1 MRPLRI
7 VLILAIAV
15 YLVSVASALGVFAR
29 GGSGGTASAAEYQY
43 DGRVTIC
50 HRTIRKKKPVSE
62 TIVVDSNSLN
72 MHLAHGDTLGPCP

>member
-29 GGSGGTASAAEYQY
+29 GGGGTASAAEYQY
-43 DGRVTIC
+43 DGRITIC
-50 HRTIRKKKPVSE
+50 HKTGKKKPPVQ
-62 TIVVDSNSLN
+62 TIVVDASSLDS
-72 MHLAHGDTLGPCP
+72 HLAHGDTLGPCP

>member
-50 HRTIRKKKPVSE
+50 HRTGKKKPLVE
-62 TIVVDSNSLN
+62 TIVVDASSLN
-72 MHLAHGDTLGPCP
+72 SHLAHGDKLGPC